1 LQEENI
7 PEATSKIA
15 EDANAKER
23 KLLTQESEKN
33 LTLRDQTRRSKKRT
47 AKNSN
52 KSSKKNL
59 FINPNPRKPL
69 PTTPKPTSSLP
80 TTPKPTSTLFT
91 PQTNLPKATQ
101 PSLILNPSKPLSKPP
116 TTLSHPNPTFDH
128 RQKDLNKKPQPRS
141 ASQKNTGEKLF
152 NHYINLYSHKD
163 PKNPLKTLNSAPK
176 IPQKDIPK
184 DPKKSIREKNCS
196 QDLMG
201 VKEEGGSKKKKSLV
215 DQLVEILNRN
225 TTDSEDERDSCGK
238 RLASDERTLRRELE
252 FDGLKNQLKG
262 NIDKIMKTESSEQ
275 QTDLSCE
282 DYKKAREVS
291 GMDNSR
297 VSNVS
302 LDSNHLYGGNQVH
315 HESGSGGEQY
325 RSGVSIEYRANAIL
339 EQTKQHTTSPVL
351 DD

>member
-1 LQEENI
+1 
-7 PEATSKIA
+7 
-15 EDANAKER
+15 
-23 KLLTQESEKN
+23 
-33 LTLRDQTRRSKKRT
+33 LRDQTRRSKKRT

-163 PKNPLKTLNSAPK
+163 PKNLLKTLNSAPK
-176 IPQKDIPK
+176 IPQKDIPN
-184 DPKKSIREKNCS
+184 DPKKIITEKNCS

-201 VKEEGGSKKKKSLV
+201 VKEKGGSKKKKSLV

-225 TTDSEDERDSCGK
+225 TTDSEDERDGCGK

-252 FDGLKNQLKG
+252 FDGLKNQLRG
-262 NIDKIMKTESSEQ
+262 DIDKIMKTESSEH

-282 DYKKAREVS
+282 DNKKAREIF
-291 GMDNSR
+291 GMENSR
-297 VSNVS
+297 VSNLS
-302 LDSNHLYGGNQVH
+302 LNSNHLYGGNQGH
-315 HESGSGGEQY
+315 HESGSGGGQY
-325 RSGVSIEYRANAIL
+325 RSGESIEYRANAIL
-339 EQTKQHTTSPVL
+339 EQTKQQTTSPVL
-351 DD
+351 DA